1 MTYLLDVNSL
11 IALGVLEHEFHRRVA
26 SWVAGLAQNG
36 VPELATCSITE
47 LGFVR
52 VLSQAESY
60 RCSVTEAKELLR
72 TLKAGEIAPS
82 AFISDELGV
91 SRLPQW
97 VKHPKQITDGHLL
110 ELANA
115 HGAQLAT
122 LDERINGAYLIPSN
136 R

>member
-11 IALGVLEHEFHRRVA
+11 IAFGVLEHEFHRRVA

-52 VLSQAESY
+52 VLSQAERY

-72 TLKAGEIAPS
+72 TLKAGETPLS
-82 AFISDELGV
+82 TFISDGLDV

-97 VKHPKQITDGHLL
+97 VRHPKQITDGHLV
-110 ELANA
+110 ELARAND
-115 HGAQLAT
+115 AQLAT
-122 LDERINGAYLIPSN
+122 IDESIKRSLLIPQGV
-136 R
+136 